1 MKFKSLRTFLTC
13 FFVSGLKSVRGSR
26 TSALHLP
33 INDNAYLDGVGLG
46 SLKRICDKAVSYTH
60 LTLPTIVGV

>member
-1 MKFKSLRTFLTC
+1 MNFKSLRTFLTC

-26 TSALHLP
+26 TSALHFP

-46 SLKRICDKAVSYTH
+46 SQKEFVIKGLISY
-60 LTLPTIVGV
+60 